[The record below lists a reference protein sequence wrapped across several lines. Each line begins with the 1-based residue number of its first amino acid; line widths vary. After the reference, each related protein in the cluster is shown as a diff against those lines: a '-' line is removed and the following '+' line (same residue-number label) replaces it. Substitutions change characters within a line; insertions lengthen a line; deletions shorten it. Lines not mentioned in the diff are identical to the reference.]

1 MGTKC
6 FVTWLLVTKKKS
18 KFGCLVCVDNTD
30 LSLEL
35 GAFLCFD
42 VKWLNKGEE

>member
-6 FVTWLLVTKKKS
+6 FVTWLLVTKCQMTI
-18 KFGCLVCVDNTD
+18 CLVCVDNTD